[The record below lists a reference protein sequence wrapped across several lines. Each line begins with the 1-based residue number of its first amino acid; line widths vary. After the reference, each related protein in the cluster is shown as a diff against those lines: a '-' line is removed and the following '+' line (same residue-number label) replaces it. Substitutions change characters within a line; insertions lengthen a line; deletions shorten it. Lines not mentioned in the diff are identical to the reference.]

1 MLIILLTSLIV
12 VGKLQM
18 ESDLIAVLSGKE
30 TQNALNQMSATMSQ
44 MSTAVTQWAG
54 NVASNVNNRNKVKN
68 PIGFCAKCGTPIGY
82 GSHFCTSCGT
92 PVPQSMID
100 EAEAARKEAE
110 EKAKIAEEEAGKMYE
125 KEMPQN
131 SQSIERQASDIS
143 VHAHEP
149 APSQSEEENAES

>member
-1 MLIILLTSLIV
+1 
-12 VGKLQM
+12 
-18 ESDLIAVLSGKE
+18 
-30 TQNALNQMSATMSQ
+30 
-44 MSTAVTQWAG
+44 
-54 NVASNVNNRNKVKN
+54 
-68 PIGFCAKCGTPIGY
+68 
-82 GSHFCTSCGT
+82 
-92 PVPQSMID
+92 MID